1 MMKTLNFMPN
11 FQILLIVI
19 LLIVNLFKLLFAKK

>member
-1 MMKTLNFMPN
+1 MKTLNFMPN